1 MCSPNEIQTEYFKH
15 ATNYK
20 AGLNNALQ
28 TERKEGAWT
37 SAENINCSYFKRCK
51 WGAFFFDIW
60 LFVPKCLKNTVKKV
74 FPLWFFIPCEVPV
87 ELPSPCV
94 TESMLGSEETVSRV
108 SRAHRRWAR
117 GKGSRAELGTR
128 TVGVR
133 AVSLCSKDA
142 PSPVCLHS
150 AEKAMSHFLSTRKV
164 SSGSAHCLWW
174 THFSDPGQP
183 LSLQPP
189 LSVWALCLSRPG
201 KPSSD
206 LF

>member
-74 FPLWFFIPCEVPV
+74 FPLWFFIPCQVPL

-108 SRAHRRWAR
+108 SRAHHRWAR
-117 GKGSRAELGTR
+117 GKGQGVKSRVGDTHSWCPSCFTLLQGRALPSLFAQCWESHESLPQYQKGELR
-128 TVGVR
+128 
-133 AVSLCSKDA
+133 
-142 PSPVCLHS
+142 
-150 AEKAMSHFLSTRKV
+150 
-164 SSGSAHCLWW
+164 
-174 THFSDPGQP
+174 
-183 LSLQPP
+183 
-189 LSVWALCLSRPG
+189 
-201 KPSSD
+201 
-206 LF
+206 